1 MSADYRF
8 RSTWWL
14 PSAPADRVFDAL
26 VDLESYPRWWPDVR
40 SVRRLDQDTA
50 ELVCRS
56 RLPYRIVIAMHRER
70 QDLVAGHVRVG
81 LSGDLEGFLTGDL
94 QPVGAGTRLVI
105 TQQVRA
111 RKPLLR
117 KLNVVAR
124 PFFRAN
130 HEWMMRRGHRGLA
143 AYLARR

>member
-1 MSADYRF
+1 MGAEYRF

-14 PSAPADRVFDAL
+14 PAVPASRVFDAV
-26 VDLESYPRWWPDVR
+26 VDLESYPRWWADVR
-40 SVRRLDQDTA
+40 SVRQVDGDTA

-56 RLPYRIVIAMHRER
+56 RLPYRLVIAMHREQ
-70 QDLVAGHVRVG
+70 QDPRAGHVRVR
-81 LSGDLEGFLTGDL
+81 LTGDLEGFLSGDL
-94 QPVGAGTRLVI
+94 QPVGEGTRLVI

-117 KLNVVAR
+117 KLDVVAR

-130 HEWMMRRGHRGLA
+130 HAWMMRRGHRGLA
-143 AYLARR
+143 AYLA